1 MPQSERHGLLHQS
14 DYLNQILR
22 TDNGTTVYRRS
33 PTSPEVDFR
42 FDQHTLSIKGESYP
56 ENAAAFYGP
65 VIAACRPIWTAARSR
80 DHRQRLAGLLQ
91 QLQHQDAVHLFD
103 ALNKAAMAGNQV
115 RLNWYHDED
124 DDTILEFGQELQD
137 DFGALDHDHA
147 VSN

>member
-1 MPQSERHGLLHQS
+1 MEPLF
-14 DYLNQILR
+14 IAA
-22 TDNGTTVYRRS
+22 S

-65 VIAACRPIWTAARSR
+65 VIARVQAYLDSYKDAEITVNVS
-80 DHRQRLAGLLQ
+80 LAYFNSSSTKM
-91 QLQHQDAVHLFD
+91 LFTFFE
-103 ALNKAAMAGNQV
+103 ALNNAAIAGNQV

-137 DFGALDHDHA
+137 DFGALDFHDHA

>member
-1 MPQSERHGLLHQS
+1 MEPLF
-14 DYLNQILR
+14 IAA
-22 TDNGTTVYRRS
+22 S
-33 PTSPEVDFR
+33 PTSPEIDFR

-65 VIAACRPIWTAARSR
+65 VIARVQAYLDQCKDAEITVHVS
-80 DHRQRLAGLLQ
+80 LAYFNSSSTKM
-91 QLQHQDAVHLFD
+91 LFSFFE
-103 ALNKAAMAGNQV
+103 ALNDAAMAGNQV

-137 DFGALDHDHA
+137 DFGALDFHDHA